1 MHDPLS
7 TDRAGA
13 RDVVQGQS
21 PLRQVHAA
29 GPEEPVGPVRA
40 ARLAGEV
47 RVRQPLPRSVIP
59 LPVLPFREVLRG
71 DLHAASSTSRA
82 GPTSDACDIKFIKLV
97 KFDVMGQSH
106 VIIHARGCY
115 IYSSSCR

>member
-1 MHDPLS
+1 MHDPPS
-7 TDRAGA
+7 TDRTGA
-13 RDVVQGQS
+13 RDVVQGQG

-40 ARLAGEV
+40 ARFAGEV
-47 RVRQPLPRSVIP
+47 RGQRPLPRGVIP

-82 GPTSDACDIKFIKLV
+82 GPTSDACDIKFIKV
-97 KFDVMGQSH
+97 VGFVVMGQSH
-106 VIIHARGCY
+106 VIIHVRGSY
-115 IYSSSCR
+115 NYSSSRR